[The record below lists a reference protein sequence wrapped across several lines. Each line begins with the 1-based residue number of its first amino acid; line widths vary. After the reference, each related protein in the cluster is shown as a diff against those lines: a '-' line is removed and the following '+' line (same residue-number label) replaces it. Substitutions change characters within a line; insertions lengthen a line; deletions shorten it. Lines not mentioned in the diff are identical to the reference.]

1 MASVLSG
8 YENDVSASAGR
19 AGRSMEDLPDELVLH
34 ILRHL
39 SDGFA
44 LLDALPLVCRRWH
57 RLCQD
62 VRLWSN
68 VSADTRFWKAQDDP
82 RLLLHAPALRCLSLH
97 RQTAKGIDKDCL
109 PAAVGRSLA
118 VVREAVTVTHGGLL
132 RLGQQGGGGLL
143 ALLWRSRHT
152 LRRVL
157 VPWADAS
164 LETPSHR
171 LSFLEVL
178 ARIECLEVLHLHV
191 GVKTVLQYSGQ
202 LGQDEATVPLRELQ
216 IRACKAASKWTVQR
230 AVPEDLVLDLVRRAG
245 AGLRE
250 LRLDG
255 RWPVPPRVLQQ
266 LDRSQLRDVSAHSSV
281 LGMAAKALRSVE
293 RLTLSVMLDQDGGA
307 DDVDMEDPDADSAG
321 SDDEADGLDDQPFQE
336 FMADL
341 RTSGMALVS
350 AALARCEAAASL
362 RMLALT
368 VTDVDLAEDENFR
381 VDCRKLV
388 DAFKERR
395 PLVQTQLDFHC
406 TFRAEAY

>member
-1 MASVLSG
+1 MFYTGSIAKPVTTRYSLA
-8 YENDVSASAGR
+8 YTY
-19 AGRSMEDLPDELVLH
+19 LVLCQE
-34 ILRHL
+34 RNE
-39 SDGFA
+39 
-44 LLDALPLVCRRWH
+44 RRPN
-57 RLCQD
+57 D
-62 VRLWSN
+62 E
-68 VSADTRFWKAQDDP
+68 
-82 RLLLHAPALRCLSLH
+82 
-97 RQTAKGIDKDCL
+97 
-109 PAAVGRSLA
+109 PAAPWRTCQTSWCCTSCGTCPTASRSWTRCRWCAGAGTDCAKTCACGATCRPTPASGRPKTTRACCCTPRPCAASPC
-118 VVREAVTVTHGGLL
+118 TVKPPRGST
-132 RLGQQGGGGLL
+132 R
-143 ALLWRSRHT
+143 
-152 LRRVL
+152 
-157 VPWADAS
+157 
-164 LETPSHR
+164 ETPSHR